1 MSDLK
6 FVVKFKDETQSI
18 EFQKVDI
25 RVKAIIFYAA
35 FEMKKDYDYDIVV
48 TSVFRTESE
57 QKLLIKQGKPAV
69 KNSAHSEYR
78 ATDVRIKDFPNQNW
92 IHHLEDKINFFFP
105 RTDGFKTALV
115 HGEGNNRH
123 LHIQVPRDKKF

>member
-6 FVVKFKDETQSI
+6 FVIKFKDEEQFE
-18 EFQKVDI
+18 EFKKVDI
-25 RVKAIIFYAA
+25 RIKAIVFYAA

-48 TSVFRTESE
+48 TSVFRTDAE

-69 KNSAHSEYR
+69 KSSAHSDYR
-78 ATDVRIKDFPNQNW
+78 ATDIRIKDFPNQSW

-105 RTDGFKTALV
+105 RIDGFKTALV
-115 HGEGNNRH
+115 HGEGDNKH
-123 LHIQVPRDKKF
+123 LHLQVPRDKKF